1 MPRITVAPN
10 DTQAEYQDEV
20 ILSCTAEGMPPPTF
34 AWYREVPGQP
44 PVELNATLSTTDEG
58 VVVYERISTLT
69 LADVQPSDTAN
80 YTCEATNDLGSD
92 NDTAQLIVLGRSSL
106 PRSLLPS
113 HPPSNTHY
121 QLSPLLP
128 QLLLRSCSQLC
139 Q

>member
-34 AWYREVPGQP
+34 AWYTNRDVPGQL
-44 PVELNATLSTTDEG
+44 PVELTAALSTTVEG

-69 LADVQPSDTAN
+69 LDSVQPSDTGN

-92 NDTAQLIVLGRSSL
+92 NDTAELIVLGKSSL
-106 PRSLLPS
+106 PLSFPHTLHPTFTVTSFPS
-113 HPPSNTHY
+113 FH
-121 QLSPLLP
+121 
-128 QLLLRSCSQLC
+128 SCF
-139 Q
+139 